1 LLLVNF
7 ILDLIRVY
15 LKKDGPNGFRIS
27 SILAISLGFFVL
39 LDLYYVPT
47 YYMLISSGFH

>member
-7 ILDLIRVY
+7 VLDLIRVY

-27 SILAISLGFFVL
+27 SILATSLGFFCSIGFELCPYL
-39 LDLYYVPT
+39 LHVHFY
-47 YYMLISSGFH
+47 